1 MREDARK
8 GQTAAP
14 RLLRLLGAGPLRVRL
29 RDGCE
34 GLLAQPADDP
44 RADRERLI
52 AALPAI

>member
-1 MREDARK
+1 MREDPRE
-8 GQTAAP
+8 GETAAP
-14 RLLRLLGAGPLRVRL
+14 GLLRLLGAGPLRVRL
-29 RDGCE
+29 RDGRE